1 MSHPLE
7 EEYGLTAYELFDAIS
22 ARFRLKVALEGA
34 VAEVQ
39 LRRKIQALQGRRLI
53 KGFEEHD
60 INGHPDFTVWPARR
74 SVGLLLE
81 CKNVRDDAYRGGG
94 VVVAYKVEVQ
104 KTRAAMADPSSRFYP
119 ADYFHLLAVC
129 LGKQTG
135 NWSDFLFARS
145 QDLARHPSYPDR
157 LAVFQ
162 RVPLPA
168 LSDLAPWYRTLEEVL
183 GES

>member
-7 EEYGLTAYELFDAIS
+7 TEYGLTAYELLDEIS

-60 INGHPDFTVWPARR
+60 INGHPDFTVWPARQ
-74 SVGLLLE
+74 SDGLLLE
-81 CKNVRDDAYRGGG
+81 CKNVRDDAYSRAGH
-94 VVVAYKVEVQ
+94 VVAYRVEVQ
-104 KTRAAMADPSSRFYP
+104 KTRAAMSDPSSRFYP
-119 ADYFHLLAVC
+119 ADYFQLLAVC

-135 NWSDFLFARS
+135 NWSDFLFARA
-145 QDLARHPSYPDR
+145 QDLDRHASYPDK

-162 RVPLPA
+162 RVPLPD
-168 LSDLAPWYRTLEEVL
+168 SGDLAPWYRTLEGVM
-183 GES
+183 GVS